1 MFGEFFNFFLNAVS
15 QIFNTFKTF
24 RIMGNFTYFDFL
36 VFSLLV
42 VILFKII
49 NLLRGSDKE

>member
-24 RIMGNFTYFDFL
+24 RIMGNFTYFDFI
-36 VFSLLV
+36 VACLLV
-42 VILFKII
+42 VVLFKII